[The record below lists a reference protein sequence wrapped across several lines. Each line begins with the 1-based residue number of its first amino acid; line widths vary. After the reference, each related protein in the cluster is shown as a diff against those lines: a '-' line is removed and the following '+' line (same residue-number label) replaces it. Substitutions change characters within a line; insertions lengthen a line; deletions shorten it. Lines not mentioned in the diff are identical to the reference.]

1 MRAFVINLRST
12 LLQLEERQSAME
24 GSEDPPPITTPL
36 EPSGAYD
43 VPIRMDIDEAID
55 KLKKGRFQRRI
66 LAAAGMCNGVNAMA
80 VMALSFIRNAIIID
94 FDISIDQSNWFESS
108 VFFGILFGTLCFGPL
123 GDEWGRKPVFL
134 LSSTIT
140 AVGSLASAFAPNFQ
154 ALVLL
159 RFVVGIGVGGT
170 VIPFDTLAEL
180 TPSRF
185 RGAFLLYLGY
195 FWTVGTS
202 ATPAIAAYAMM
213 EKESWPLFLGL
224 CSLPCFVSMVFG
236 YLWVPESPRYLVEQ
250 NRKEEALEI
259 LREGARQNDQN
270 PDKLYPPGT
279 YIVTDEEEGG
289 QEGAAVDSLSS
300 LFSPQWRGMVICM
313 LLVWTFLDF
322 IYWGTIQAVTLVFAE
337 FEGNMRQFDEGEQF
351 EYDYGAIIGS
361 SMSEVIGQ
369 TAVLLLID
377 RWGRVPTQALA
388 YACGAIAVFC
398 LCFVAWMED
407 TGTDTERFVLVLL
420 AFSARMF
427 IMAATSVT
435 WVHTAE
441 MLPTQIRN
449 TAHAVADA
457 LAGTGGAFSPFLV
470 APDHSMLVIGIVMGG
485 TTILTASLVWM
496 LPETRGI
503 ALGKAMSSRAN
514 SPAITPSASFSD
526 GKEASKAFTDAT
538 EDYSGDIEA
547 DQTASADSAKDVPA
561 DDLPSA
567 PSAESWE
574 ELTKEETPS
583 TEAASTEAAAQEKP
597 TE

>member
-1 MRAFVINLRST
+1 
-12 LLQLEERQSAME
+12 ME
-24 GSEDPPPITTPL
+24 ASEDPPPITAPL
-36 EPSGAYD
+36 EPSGSSD

-55 KLKKGRFQRRI
+55 KLKKGKFQRRI

-80 VMALSFIRNAIIID
+80 VMALGFIRNALIID
-94 FDISIDQSNWFESS
+94 FNISIDQSNWFESS

-140 AVGSLASAFAPNFQ
+140 AVGSLASAFAPNFP

-224 CSLPCFVSMVFG
+224 CSLPCFISMIFG

-250 NRKEEALEI
+250 NRKDEALEI
-259 LREGARQNDQN
+259 LKDGARRNGQN

-279 YIVTDEEEGG
+279 YIVTEEEEGQG
-289 QEGAAVDSLSS
+289 VDSLSS

-457 LAGTGGAFSPFLV
+457 LAGTGGALSPFLV

-496 LPETRGI
+496 LPETRGV

-514 SPAITPSASFSD
+514 SPAVTPSSSFAE
-526 GKEASKAFTDAT
+526 GKMPSKAFTDAT
-538 EDYSGDIEA
+538 ETDSGDIEA

-561 DDLPSA
+561 ADLPSV
-567 PSAESWE
+567 PTTSWE
-574 ELTKEETPS
+574 DLKKEESPA
-583 TEAASTEAAAQEKP
+583 TETAAQETPKEASRAE
-597 TE
+597 TESN